1 MGQSFREYSVAVTT
15 TGSAGSA
22 TGSGTITFSKP
33 GHIEYV
39 YLDFHASAPN
49 TTDTTIAYAST
60 PPGGN
65 ILVTTNTVTDALFW
79 PRAKPVDNANS
90 AITNAFT
97 RFVANGSVTV
107 SLAQCDALT
116 AAVTAYIGV
125 WEGDA

>member
-1 MGQSFREYSVAVTT
+1 MAHREYSVAVTT

-22 TGSGTITFSKP
+22 TGSGTISFLKG

-39 YLDFHASAPN
+39 YLDFHASSPA
-49 TTDTTIAYAST
+49 TTDTTIAYAAT

-65 ILVTTNTVTDALFW
+65 ILVVTNSATDALFW
-79 PRAKPVDNANS
+79 PRAKPVDNANA
-90 AITNAFT
+90 AITNAFVH
-97 RFVANGSVTV
+97 FPASGNVTV

-125 WEGDA
+125 WS